1 MDKKEFLENLE
12 YYIEFLLFDRDEIF
26 GNDMISQF
34 HIYREEIDKGLKIHK
49 ISSEKNV
56 VLKEADNAY
65 MRDVKKILPLWEQDG
80 IYFLRKKYKDEIT
93 KEMWYWWI
101 DEIVKGEYPMELIP
115 KHLINEIE
123 KFYKKK

>member
-26 GNDMISQF
+26 ENDMISQY
-34 HIYREEIDKGLKIHK
+34 HIYREEIDKGLKVHR
-49 ISSEKNV
+49 ISDEKNV

-65 MRDVKKILPLWEQDG
+65 MRDIKKILPLWEQDG
-80 IYFLRKKYKDEIT
+80 IYFLREKYKDVIT

-101 DEIVKGEYPMELIP
+101 DEIVKGEYPIEMIP
-115 KHLINEIE
+115 DHLKKEVE
-123 KFYKKK
+123 QYYK